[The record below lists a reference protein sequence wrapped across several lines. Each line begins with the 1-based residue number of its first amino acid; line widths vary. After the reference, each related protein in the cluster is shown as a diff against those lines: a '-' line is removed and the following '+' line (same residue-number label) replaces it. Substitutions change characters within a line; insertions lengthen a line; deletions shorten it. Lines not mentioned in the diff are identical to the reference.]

1 MEGRYNFIGSYIRKE
16 AATSVC
22 LCVWLH
28 LHRGMRRGFVSVSE
42 ARLIITLDSHLQA
55 LNAKCPSWL
64 FWSMTCSVLPV
75 AVNVGGKASFPLF
88 FIIVPSSVSFH
99 ASLFTMQL
107 ANTQESS
114 IRKIHREK
122 QVIWLMLGVCF
133 NLEEC
138 YFTAASPLWSV
149 WAVDECCSAS
159 VKTGREAECRSISQE
174 HTRDILFY

>member
-75 AVNVGGKASFPLF
+75 AVNVGGKSFLSSLF
-88 FIIVPSSVSFH
+88 HHRPFLCFFPC
-99 ASLFTMQL
+99 LFTMQL

-159 VKTGREAECRSISQE
+159 VKTGREAEWRSISQE